1 MDMLDN
7 RVRQTSKR
15 DKGVNDDIFWGKI
28 FQVERRANAK
38 VTLGEKGEVAGS
50 RKSKEAS
57 VAAAE
62 SDQRADE
69 GATVAATLRTAV
81 VDTSG

>member
-1 MDMLDN
+1 M
-7 RVRQTSKR
+7 
-15 DKGVNDDIFWGKI
+15 
-28 FQVERRANAK
+28 
-38 VTLGEKGEVAGS
+38 AGS